1 MIMFKL
7 KVAASVLALTGLGTT
22 ALAVRA
28 GSQPGEQTPS
38 ILRPMS
44 GKPFMMAVRDAD
56 KKRMLLKYAA
66 IGFIGAQIA
75 CEPRFINQLGI
86 VDLIYKIEEREPF
99 MMEELRIQGIS
110 EPTTPGRQ
118 R

>member
-1 MIMFKL
+1 
-7 KVAASVLALTGLGTT
+7 
-22 ALAVRA
+22 
-28 GSQPGEQTPS
+28 
-38 ILRPMS
+38 
-44 GKPFMMAVRDAD
+44 MMAVRDAD

-66 IGFIGAQIA
+66 IGFIDAQIA
-75 CEPRFINQLGI
+75 CETRFTNQPGI

-110 EPTTPGRQ
+110 EPTTPGRP